1 MSRCGQATT
10 LLVQVSTYPE
20 TNLET
25 SAAIVSSPRGR
36 EVNRRLAWAV
46 VCVGHLHEW
55 VGRELDCVRPICT
68 KPRLSPGKV
77 QDMRTCA

>member
-1 MSRCGQATT
+1 MCGSNAEQPIGRETGGVMSRCGQATT

-25 SAAIVSSPRGR
+25 SAAIVSSARGR

-46 VCVGHLHEW
+46 VCVGHLDE
-55 VGRELDCVRPICT
+55 
-68 KPRLSPGKV
+68 
-77 QDMRTCA
+77 